1 MHRLSSLLVVG
12 LLLLASAPG
21 PVHAASSWKDWRENP
36 VSQYDSSKTRDYAI
50 SYCIKTRDYA
60 ISYCIKTWEAIQGDG
75 IPPAGW
81 YMKSCIQSYEE

>member
-1 MHRLSSLLVVG
+1 LHFIFTMHRLSSLLVVG

-50 SYCIKTRDYA
+50 SYCIKT
-60 ISYCIKTWEAIQGDG
+60 WEAIQGDG
-75 IPPAGW
+75 IPPTGW